1 MEVKA
6 AKSCTRTTLSSLIRK
21 TKKTK
26 NKKEKKKMVS
36 TPTTS
41 QCVEEMRRGLIGCSC
56 SSKSHMD
63 RGVTVNITGSNCHSS
78 VQYW

>member
-26 NKKEKKKMVS
+26 TKKKRKKWF
-36 TPTTS
+36 PL
-41 QCVEEMRRGLIGCSC
+41 QLQ
-56 SSKSHMD
+56 
-63 RGVTVNITGSNCHSS
+63 VNALKK
-78 VQYW
+78 